1 MRGNFSWRLPLF
13 AWKQLRDKKEAIGRG
28 SFGLVCAIFY
38 AATKTHG
45 KFSMTKVT
53 KQVYNEKTQLSFVHN
68 GSLLFIP
75 LGERKKLITLN
86 FSPAHY
92 RRGDE

>member
-1 MRGNFSWRLPLF
+1 MANLAG
-13 AWKQLRDKKEAIGRG
+13 Q
-28 SFGLVCAIFY
+28 
-38 AATKTHG
+38 
-45 KFSMTKVT
+45 KVT